1 MTPRLGGTALLAAAV
16 AACAT
21 RGSPPAADAPPPS
34 LAGTAACFFARD
46 VQDFRELGRDA
57 LLVYAPDR
65 DRAYRVQVAP
75 PSFNLRNAWE
85 IAFTGGGGRICG
97 NAGERLVL
105 RSGGS
110 SEQLA
115 VIDVRRL
122 DAAAIDAAVPAPGT
136 RAPPAPAPGPGP
148 AIVTEPDEP
157 AT

>member
-1 MTPRLGGTALLAAAV
+1 VTPRLGGAALLAAAV

-21 RGSPPAADAPPPS
+21 RGSPPAAATPPPS

-110 SEQLA
+110 TEQLS

-148 AIVTEPDEP
+148 AVVTEPDEP

>member
-1 MTPRLGGTALLAAAV
+1 MTPRLGGAALLAAAV

-21 RGSPPAADAPPPS
+21 RGSPPAAATPPPS

-110 SEQLA
+110 TEQLS

-148 AIVTEPDEP
+148 AVVTEPDEP

>member
-1 MTPRLGGTALLAAAV
+1 VSGRRALAAGVAATL
-16 AACAT
+16 AACAAGGG
-21 RGSPPAADAPPPS
+21 RSPAEPPPPGLGGS
-34 LAGTAACFFARD
+34 AACFFARD
-46 VQDFRELGRDA
+46 VQDFRELGRDS

-65 DRAYRVQVAP
+65 ARAYRVQVAP

-85 IAFTGGGGRICG
+85 ITFTGGGGRICG

-110 SEQLA
+110 AEELA

-122 DAAAIDAAVPAPGT
+122 DAAAVDAAVPAPGT

-148 AIVTEPDEP
+148 AIVSEPDDP